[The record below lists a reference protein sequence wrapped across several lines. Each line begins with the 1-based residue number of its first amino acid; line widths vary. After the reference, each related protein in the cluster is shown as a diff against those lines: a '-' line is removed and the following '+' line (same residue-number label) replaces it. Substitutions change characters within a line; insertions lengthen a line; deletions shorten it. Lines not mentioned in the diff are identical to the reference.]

1 MTNLANATDWCPEIG
16 ERMDVDIRRLALG
29 VDSPRFPRADGSRG
43 EECFIADLYKTE
55 DLTGLFQSI
64 SANGYMNIESLIVVL
79 DEEREKLLVIE
90 GNRRLAAILLF
101 LDDGL
106 LKRVEKAAG
115 LKVGMPKID
124 DEVKESLQRV
134 SVFRMKS
141 REDAKGYIGFKHIH
155 GSTKWKS
162 YARARFVA
170 SWHTEEG
177 MPLDEISRRIDVQV
191 GVAKRMVAA
200 VFALNQAER
209 EGVYDISDRSFGA
222 FDFFH
227 LYAALSRYEYLEY
240 LGIGKS
246 WAGTEPSPNLVPKD
260 KLDRLGEVL
269 VWIFGSKQKDQEPVV
284 RFLNPDIEKLGEVL
298 GSSEACH
305 ALRACQD
312 LDEAHRR
319 AVSPSLALSTALA
332 NARMNLEVATT
343 CVTDYDGR
351 NRFLLDI
358 AQDVCRDANEVYAH
372 MKSANRSA
380 MGDEH
385 AG

>member
-1 MTNLANATDWCPEIG
+1 MTDLANATDWCPEIG
-16 ERMDVDIRRLALG
+16 ERMDVDVRRLALG
-29 VDSPRFPRADGSRG
+29 VVSPRFPRADGSRG
-43 EECFIADLYKTE
+43 EERFIADLYRTE
-55 DLTGLFQSI
+55 NLTGILQSI
-64 SANGYMNIESLIVVL
+64 SANGYMNIESLIAVL

-90 GNRRLAAILLF
+90 GNRRLAAILLL

-115 LKVGMPKID
+115 LSVDLPKID
-124 DEVKESLQRV
+124 DEVKESLQCI

-155 GSTKWKS
+155 GPTKWTS
-162 YARARFVA
+162 YAMARFVT
-170 SWHTEEG
+170 SWHAEERT
-177 MPLDEISRRIDVQV
+177 PLDEIACRV
-191 GVAKRMVAA
+191 GTQHGTVKRMVAA
-200 VFALNQAER
+200 VFALDQAER

-227 LYAALSRYEYLEY
+227 LYAALSRYEYLKY

-246 WAGTEPSPNLVPKD
+246 WAGTEPSSNLVPND
-260 KLDRLGEVL
+260 RLDRLGEVL
-269 VWIFGSKQKDQEPVV
+269 VWIFGSKQKDQEPAV

-298 GSSEACH
+298 GSRKARRV
-305 ALRACQD
+305 LRACQD

-332 NARMNLEVATT
+332 NARKNLGVATT
-343 CVTDYDGR
+343 CVTGYDGR
-351 NRFLLDI
+351 NGYLLNV
-358 AQDVCRDANEVYAH
+358 AQDVYRNANDVYAQ

-380 MGDEH
+380 MDDDD

>member
-16 ERMDVDIRRLALG
+16 ERMDVDVRRLALG
-29 VDSPRFPRADGSRG
+29 VDSPRLPRADGSRG
-43 EECFIADLYKTE
+43 EERFIADLYKTE
-55 DLTGLFQSI
+55 YLTGILQSI
-64 SANGYMNIESLIVVL
+64 SVNGYMNIESLIVVL

-101 LDDGL
+101 LDDDL

-115 LKVGMPKID
+115 LRVEMPKID
-124 DEVKESLQRV
+124 DEVKASLQCV

-141 REDAKGYIGFKHIH
+141 REEAKGYIGFKHIH
-155 GSTKWKS
+155 GSTKWKT

-177 MPLDEISRRIDVQV
+177 MPLDEISRRIDVQN
-191 GVAKRMVAA
+191 GAAKRMVAA
-200 VFALNQAER
+200 VFALDQAER
-209 EGVYDISDRSFGA
+209 EGVYDISDRSSVA

-246 WAGTEPSPNLVPKD
+246 WAGIEPSPNLVPKD
-260 KLDRLGEVL
+260 RLDRLGEVL
-269 VWIFGSKQKDQEPVV
+269 VWIFGSRQKDQEPVV

-298 GSSEACH
+298 SSKEARRV
-305 ALRACQD
+305 LRACQD

-332 NARMNLEVATT
+332 NARENLEVATT
-343 CVTDYDGR
+343 CLTGYDGR
-351 NRFLLDI
+351 NGFLLNI
-358 AQDVCRDANEVYAH
+358 AQDVYRDANAVYAQ

-380 MGDEH
+380 MDDGD

>member
-1 MTNLANATDWCPEIG
+1 MTDLANATDWCPEIG
-16 ERMDVDIRRLALG
+16 ERMDVDVRRLALG
-29 VDSPRFPRADGSRG
+29 VDSPRLPRADGSRG
-43 EECFIADLYKTE
+43 EERFIADLYRTE
-55 DLTGLFQSI
+55 NLTGILQSI

-115 LKVGMPKID
+115 LKFEIPKID
-124 DEVKESLQRV
+124 DEVKESLQRI

-170 SWHTEEG
+170 SWHTDEG
-177 MPLDEISRRIDVQV
+177 MPLGEISRRIDVQN
-191 GVAKRMVAA
+191 GATKRMVAA
-200 VFALNQAER
+200 VFALDQAER

-227 LYAALSRYEYLEY
+227 LYAALSRYEYLKY

-246 WAGTEPSPNLVPKD
+246 WAGTEPSPNLIPKD
-260 KLDRLGEVL
+260 RLDRLGEVL
-269 VWIFGSKQKDQEPVV
+269 VWIFGSRQKDQEPVV
-284 RFLNPDIEKLGEVL
+284 RFLNPDIERLGEVL
-298 GSSEACH
+298 GSRKARRV
-305 ALRACQD
+305 LRGCQD

-332 NARMNLEVATT
+332 NARKNLGVATT
-343 CVTDYDGR
+343 CVTGYDGR
-351 NRFLLDI
+351 NGYLLDI
-358 AQDVCRDANEVYAH
+358 AQDVYRDAKAVYAQ

-380 MGDEH
+380 IDQDD

>member
-16 ERMDVDIRRLALG
+16 ERMDVDVRRLALG
-29 VDSPRFPRADGSRG
+29 VVSPRFPRADGSRG
-43 EECFIADLYKTE
+43 EERFIADLYKTE
-55 DLTGLFQSI
+55 NLTGLFQSI

-115 LKVGMPKID
+115 LKVSMPKID

-177 MPLDEISRRIDVQV
+177 MPLDEISRRIDVQD

-200 VFALNQAER
+200 VFALDQAER

-343 CVTDYDGR
+343 CVTGFDGR

-372 MKSANRSA
+372 MKSANRNA

>member
-1 MTNLANATDWCPEIG
+1 MTDLANATDWCPEIG
-16 ERMDVDIRRLALG
+16 ERMDVDVRSLALG
-29 VDSPRFPRADGSRG
+29 VDSLRFPQADGSRS
-43 EECFIADLYKTE
+43 EERFIADLYKTGN
-55 DLTGLFQSI
+55 LTGILQSI

-90 GNRRLAAILLF
+90 GNRRLAAIFLF

-115 LKVGMPKID
+115 LKVDMPKID
-124 DEVKESLQRV
+124 DEVKESLQRI

-141 REDAKGYIGFKHIH
+141 REDARSYIGFKHIN
-155 GSTKWKS
+155 GPTKWTS
-162 YARARFVA
+162 YAMARFVT
-170 SWHTEEG
+170 SWHAEKRTS
-177 MPLDEISRRIDVQV
+177 LDEIARRV
-191 GVAKRMVAA
+191 GIQHGTVKRMIAA

-227 LYAALSRYEYLEY
+227 LYAALSRYEYLKY

-260 KLDRLGEVL
+260 RLDRLGEVL

-298 GSSEACH
+298 GCREARRV
-305 ALRACQD
+305 LRACQD
-312 LDEAHRR
+312 LDEAHGR

-343 CVTDYDGR
+343 CLTGYDGR
-351 NRFLLDI
+351 NGYLLNI
-358 AQDVCRDANEVYAH
+358 AQAVYRDANEVYAQ

-380 MGDEH
+380 MDDEH